1 MYFLIINSV
10 CIKFICE
17 MIVYY
22 YFFYFTG
29 NDVIH
34 KLTNRLLNS
43 LYVYFRFN
51 NNSIF
56 HQKYAEF
63 SVGAESTIYQLHL
76 AGPTTGSLGTWQEV
90 LLSTK
95 KANKFYDE
103 SYKYITNRLKNI
115 FFNHPLINLKN
126 KCVDFND
133 FPLILRNSTYNYQSA
148 RKIWTL

>member
-1 MYFLIINSV
+1 MYFPIINSV
-10 CIKFICE
+10 CIKFICD

-63 SVGAESTIYQLHL
+63 SVGAESTNYQLHL

-95 KANKFYDE
+95 SLIFFLGIIFDTGKANKFYDE
-103 SYKYITNRLKNI
+103 SYKDITNRLKNI
-115 FFNHPLINLKN
+115 FLIIRWSICKLNVLISTI
-126 KCVDFND
+126 
-133 FPLILRNSTYNYQSA
+133 FP
-148 RKIWTL
+148 

>member
-1 MYFLIINSV
+1 MWYDCLLF
-10 CIKFICE
+10 
-17 MIVYY
+17 
-22 YFFYFTG
+22 FFYFTG

-63 SVGAESTIYQLHL
+63 SVGAESTNYQLHL

-95 KANKFYDE
+95 SLIFFLGIIFDTRKANKFYDE

-115 FFNHPLINLKN
+115 FFNHPLINLKI

-148 RKIWTL
+148 LKIRTL

>member
-1 MYFLIINSV
+1 MYKIHLWYDCLLF
-10 CIKFICE
+10 
-17 MIVYY
+17 
-22 YFFYFTG
+22 FFYFTG

-63 SVGAESTIYQLHL
+63 SVGAESTNYQLHL

-95 KANKFYDE
+95 SLIFFLEIFFDTGKANKFYDE
-103 SYKYITNRLKNI
+103 SYKYLTNRLSNI
-115 FFNHPLINLKN
+115 FLIIRWSIWKIFVLISTI
-126 KCVDFND
+126 
-133 FPLILRNSTYNYQSA
+133 FP
-148 RKIWTL
+148 